1 MVRLTRPAIT
11 REDKMV
17 GEKESAE
24 DREKRKG
31 TKILVLDDDRSIR
44 EVLRELL
51 VGEGYIVKM
60 AQNGKEALEWIT
72 KETFDLVLTDL
83 GMPEMDGIQLL
94 KTLQRIAPDM
104 RVIVVTGRADLEARA
119 RVKSPWVH
127 DYVTKPFHPY
137 TILEKVSRA
146 LAKKTDKLG
155 GNDNG

>member
-1 MVRLTRPAIT
+1 
-11 REDKMV
+11 MV

-24 DREKRKG
+24 DREKGKG
-31 TKILVLDDDRSIR
+31 TKLLVVEDDSGTR
-44 EVLRELL
+44 ELLRELL
-51 VGEGYIVKM
+51 LEEGHKVKM
-60 AQNGKEALEWIT
+60 AQNGKEALEWVT

-83 GMPEMDGIQLL
+83 GMPEMDGIELL
-94 KTLQRIAPDM
+94 KTLRRIAPDM

-119 RVKSPWVH
+119 RVKSPWAY
-127 DYVTKPFHPY
+127 DYVTKPFHPH